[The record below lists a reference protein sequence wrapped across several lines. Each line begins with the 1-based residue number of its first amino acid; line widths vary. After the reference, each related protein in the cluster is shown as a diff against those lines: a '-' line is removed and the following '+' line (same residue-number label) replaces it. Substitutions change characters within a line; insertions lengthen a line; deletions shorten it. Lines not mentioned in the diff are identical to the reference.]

1 VAWEIGALPLFFQ
14 LIISGIAQG
23 AIYALVALSL
33 TVVYRATTVVNF
45 GHGDIVMAGAFVAY
59 ILVVLLGLPFLP
71 AALAAVALLF
81 VFGLVIQRGLIEP
94 IKAGPQI
101 GFAMMSIALGYVL
114 RGIARAGWGR
124 EVLPMPRVFNLPP
137 IFIGDL
143 VLTGD
148 AIVVIGVVAA
158 FLAIFF
164 VVFYRTQIGQI
175 IQAVYQSERGAAL
188 VGINVRAFHG
198 VMWGVGAAMGAIAGV
213 LLAPITLLYPD
224 LGANFLIRGFAAMTL
239 GGFGSLWGAVAGGV
253 LLGVAEQ
260 LLGAYVSTKL
270 IDITAYLVIVAVL
283 VLRPVGLFG
292 QTVVVRV

>member
-1 VAWEIGALPLFFQ
+1 MFLQ

-33 TVVYRATTVVNF
+33 TVVYRGTTVVNF
-45 GHGDIVMAGAFVAY
+45 GHGDVVMAGAFVAY
-59 ILVVLLGLPFLP
+59 VFVVIHGMLFFP
-71 AALAAVALLF
+71 ATLATVALLF
-81 VFGLVIQRGLIEP
+81 VLGFAIQRGLIEP
-94 IKAGPQI
+94 IKAGPHI
-101 GFAMMSIALGYVL
+101 GFAMMSIAIGYVL
-114 RGIARAGWGR
+114 RGVARAGWGR
-124 EVLPMPRVFNLPP
+124 EVLPMPRVFDLPP
-137 IFIGDL
+137 IFVGDL

-148 AIVVIGVVAA
+148 AIAVTSVVAA
-158 FLAIFF
+158 FLALFF
-164 VVFYRTQIGQI
+164 LVFYRTQIGRI

-239 GGFGSLWGAVAGGV
+239 GGFGSLWGAVAGGL

-260 LLGAYVSTKL
+260 LLGGYVSTKL
-270 IDITAYLVIVAVL
+270 IDIAAYLMIIAVL

-292 QTVVVRV
+292 QAAVVRV